1 MLCVDL
7 FLAVAVSTMQSL
19 NGGRE
24 PGHRRTPNL
33 NRVSK
38 EQSAKREEVTT
49 NQKLMLC
56 VAVAISMLQSL
67 NRGRETGHRRCMRR
81 GWRTRGD
88 AAAVTGGGGGGGADP
103 RRPRRGGVAA
113 TAAVSAATAAVA
125 AARGEEERHVQLL
138 HLGRP
143 RVLGRRGLGREQRR
157 PDRRVAVRLPPGHRL
172 PRPATP
178 PPPPTW

>member
-1 MLCVDL
+1 MG
-7 FLAVAVSTMQSL
+7 Q
-19 NGGRE
+19 
-24 PGHRRTPNL
+24 NL

-56 VAVAISMLQSL
+56 VAVAVSMLQSL
-67 NRGRETGHRRCMRR
+67 NRGRETEHRRCRHR

-113 TAAVSAATAAVA
+113 TAAAA
-125 AARGEEERHVQLL
+125 AARGEEEQRVELL
-138 HLGRP
+138 HLDRP
-143 RVLGRRGLGREQRR
+143 RVLGRHGFGR
-157 PDRRVAVRLPPGHRL
+157 
-172 PRPATP
+172 
-178 PPPPTW
+178 